1 MEVDSETKPSEQD
14 VVKVT
19 ETVPEVI
26 KTPESVSE
34 DIKAPESV
42 PEDIKAPE
50 SVPETII
57 INKTEE
63 PAVVT
68 NENHVKPSEAVIEN
82 STNEIS
88 EVEKTA
94 AVTPVQEAKIES
106 TGKLGF
112 Y

>member
-26 KTPESVSE
+26 KTPESV
-34 DIKAPESV
+34 

-50 SVPETII
+50 SEPETII

>member
-26 KTPESVSE
+26 KT
-34 DIKAPESV
+34 PESV